1 MFTRASESRRC
12 PGSQIGVFGTMMSPL
27 TKGGTTNASY
37 SIDNGLPVFFAWGM
51 QAGKTYQQRF
61 FQSGLLS
68 QTGSHT
74 LTIVNLVP
82 QGKLILDFIN
92 ITGATTTTA
101 ATATTS
107 STPAYSIAPS
117 ATTTT
122 TSSTTAYSTAPSAEA
137 ASGDSPAKHHLPVQK
152 IAGGLV
158 VGIFAAVITLAG
170 VILLKRKNTRRLQ
183 RTRANAFP
191 LARK

>member
-1 MFTRASESRRC
+1 MRLIAL
-12 PGSQIGVFGTMMSPL
+12 IMVF
-27 TKGGTTNASY
+27 
-37 SIDNGLPVFFAWGM
+37 PVFFAWGCRR
-51 QAGKTYQQRF
+51 ARRINSAF
-61 FQSGLLS
+61 FSRACSRRRGVI
-68 QTGSHT
+68 T

-117 ATTTT
+117 ATTTA

-137 ASGDSPAKHHLPVQK
+137 ASGDSPAKHHLPVHK
-152 IAGGLV
+152 IVGGV
-158 VGIFAAVITLAG
+158 VVAIFAAVITLAG